1 MQSTG
6 RDLLHFAYTWDD
18 AYVATLTGRVASS
31 SNVQKF
37 IYYADTNNNGLMET
51 GERVVV
57 ATWQGSNRNVD
68 LFLGRYAAS
77 QPRGDPMVSPITGL
91 GDGYR
96 LPGQVTNL
104 PSQGQPDYSGPW
116 GTGDGLW
123 MEWRIPWGDAPGQP
137 GLGIAPGTAFTFH
150 VSSTNST
157 PGAGSFPAQVDDNM
171 AGCGGGPASTQYAGV
186 LFDPDRSLGGSPG
199 ATVYA
204 SHVVVNT
211 GNGADTFDLTYAPPT
226 GTHSPTVAF
235 YRDADRS
242 GTFTPGDVLLT
253 DTGGTGDPDT
263 GSMARGDTLHVLIA
277 YGIDSSASGAATVV
291 STAQSVYDTRF
302 ADTVTDMVTVHG
314 PQLLITKAVRTVSD
328 PVNGTAPNAKS
339 IPGAWV
345 DYTITVENWGSGT
358 VDANSIRI
366 DDPIPTGTQLFVG
379 DLTGAGSGPV
389 EFADG
394 TPTSGLTYAFS
405 GLSDPGDGLEFSDDN
420 GASFTYVPVPDA
432 GGFDSRVTTL
442 RVRPGGVMN
451 AAGGGNPR
459 FSIRFRIAVR

>member
-1 MQSTG
+1 
-6 RDLLHFAYTWDD
+6 
-18 AYVATLTGRVASS
+18 
-31 SNVQKF
+31 
-37 IYYADTNNNGLMET
+37 
-51 GERVVV
+51 
-57 ATWQGSNRNVD
+57 
-68 LFLGRYAAS
+68 
-77 QPRGDPMVSPITGL
+77 MVSPITGL

-96 LPGQVTNL
+96 LPGQATNL

-116 GTGDGLW
+116 GTSDGLW
-123 MEWRIPWGDAPGQP
+123 MEWQVPWATPP
-137 GLGIAPGTAFTFH
+137 ASRVWASLPARLSTFH

-211 GNGADTFDLTYAPPT
+211 GNGSDTFDLTYAPPT

-242 GTFTPGDVLLT
+242 GTFTPGDVLL
-253 DTGGTGDPDT
+253 DGHRRHRRPRHRAHGPRRHAPRAHRLRHRLQRLGRRH
-263 GSMARGDTLHVLIA
+263 GRVHRRK
-277 YGIDSSASGAATVV
+277 
-291 STAQSVYDTRF
+291 SVYDTRF
-302 ADTVTDMVTVHG
+302 ADTVTDVVAVHG
-314 PQLLITKAVRTVSD
+314 PQLLITKTVRTVSD

-358 VDANSIRI
+358 VDADSIRI
-366 DDPIPTGTQLFVG
+366 DDPIPSGTQLFVG

-394 TPTSGLTYAFS
+394 TPTSGLTYTFA